1 MKISNGQ
8 IMVFSSSIL
17 VIHGERK
24 IIIAANHQEE
34 NQKVPVLHRP
44 CQQKNPVVVEVG
56 GKNQKSP
63 NQIHQNF
70 QKNRQNCQK
79 NAKDQHLHLFIH
91 LNTLGIIRLMK
102 LSRKKKIQKTLR

>member
-1 MKISNGQ
+1 MIKLWY
-8 IMVFSSSIL
+8 FPHKFL

-24 IIIAANHQEE
+24 IIIAANRQEE
-34 NQKVPVLHRP
+34 NQKVPVLHQP
-44 CQQKNPVVVEVG
+44 CQQKNLVVVEVG

-70 QKNRQNCQK
+70 QKYRQNCQK

-91 LNTLGIIRLMK
+91 LNTLGITRIMK
-102 LSRKKKIQKTLR
+102 LSRKKKTQKTLR